1 MSNLYQLTED
11 YLALMDMFDDAE
23 TDEQVLLDTLEGIFG
38 EIEIK
43 VENCVKI
50 IKNLQAD
57 AAGANEEAQRLS
69 ARVKAYEKRADLLK
83 RYVLANM
90 KAANIQKIK
99 TSLFTVSIAKN
110 GGKQPLVITGSID
123 DIPGRYLIPQD
134 PLPNNEAISR
144 SNGHILNQ
152 GVNILESGKKIN
164 ITPYR
169 SGQLLELAGDLA
181 KRMTA
186 SKYGYLTYDENRDR
200 DRHA

>member
-69 ARVKAYEKRADLLK
+69 ARAKAYEKRADLLK
-83 RYVLANM
+83 RYVLASM

-99 TSLFTVSIAKN
+99 TPLFTVSIDKN
-110 GGKQPLVITGSID
+110 GGKQPLVMTGSID

-134 PLPNNEAISR
+134 PLPNNEAIR
-144 SNGHILNQ
+144 
-152 GVNILESGKKIN
+152 K
-164 ITPYR
+164 
-169 SGQLLELAGDLA
+169 LLEDKQVEWAHLEPRGEHLGI
-181 KRMTA
+181 R
-186 SKYGYLTYDENRDR
+186 
-200 DRHA
+200 

>member
-11 YLALMDMFDDAE
+11 YLALMDMFDNAE

-90 KAANIQKIK
+90 KAA
-99 TSLFTVSIAKN
+99 
-110 GGKQPLVITGSID
+110 
-123 DIPGRYLIPQD
+123 
-134 PLPNNEAISR
+134 ISKR
-144 SNGHILNQ
+144 SRRRCLQ
-152 GVNILESGKKIN
+152 SA
-164 ITPYR
+164 
-169 SGQLLELAGDLA
+169 LLKMAGNS
-181 KRMTA
+181 R
-186 SKYGYLTYDENRDR
+186 
-200 DRHA
+200 